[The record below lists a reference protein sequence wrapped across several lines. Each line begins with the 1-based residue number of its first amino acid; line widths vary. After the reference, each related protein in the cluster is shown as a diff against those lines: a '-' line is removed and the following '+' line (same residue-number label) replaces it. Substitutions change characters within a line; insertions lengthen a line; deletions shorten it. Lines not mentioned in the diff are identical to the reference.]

1 MSSHILCTMAL
12 NSTSRFDLATT
23 YSFWLLRVMKF
34 PSKKVQYSDVSDVE
48 PMVLELKLLS
58 IYNKKVMGEC
68 RAVRGGRS
76 RFVVGPNPLRFWSR
90 IWEESWKV
98 VFGREVEVSP
108 LRLDSGRL
116 VYVAYWKV
124 LKLVVERL
132 MIKVGLLAR
141 WRKTGSLEWS
151 VGWIRQEGSFYVLKE
166 RERENLNS
174 HSYCW
179 LLTIEK
185 YIYKAR
191 LN

>member
-1 MSSHILCTMAL
+1 
-12 NSTSRFDLATT
+12 
-23 YSFWLLRVMKF
+23 MKF

-76 RFVVGPNPLRFWSR
+76 R
-90 IWEESWKV
+90 
-98 VFGREVEVSP
+98 EVEVSP

-124 LKLVVERL
+124 LKPVVERL

-141 WRKTGSLEWS
+141 WRETGSLEWS
-151 VGWIRQEGSFYVLKE
+151 VG
-166 RERENLNS
+166 
-174 HSYCW
+174 
-179 LLTIEK
+179 
-185 YIYKAR
+185 
-191 LN
+191 